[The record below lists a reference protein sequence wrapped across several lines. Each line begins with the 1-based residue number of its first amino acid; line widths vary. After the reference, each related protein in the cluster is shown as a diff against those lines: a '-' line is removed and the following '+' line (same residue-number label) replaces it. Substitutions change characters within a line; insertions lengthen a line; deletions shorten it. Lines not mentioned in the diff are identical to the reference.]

1 MARGRGGTRRG
12 GRGRGA
18 SRGGRG
24 GTSVTENNEA
34 STSNPVNVV
43 SDSDNDEESDNNDIA
58 NLNGD
63 ENGWTDNSGD
73 NDGEGGSN
81 QDNRRIRIVGI
92 PDPPT
97 LDNDS
102 DDSGSDVD
110 GEAPRRA
117 PRTGRRL
124 LLKNKAINCL
134 EEAFN
139 PVNYDRIEMPTG
151 GDRKEVSALL
161 TPKKTRPEVTITF
174 RNYKVNN
181 AGRPPR

>member
-24 GTSVTENNEA
+24 GTMEENNEA

-102 DDSGSDVD
+102 DDSDVD